1 MSDRMIDPV
10 QLPDG
15 TVIDLRTVTAM
26 SDQDKLLF
34 IQAIVDRKFADDADK
49 YERDAQYSLEKIDT
63 VLGFTSPEGP

>member
-34 IQAIVDRKFADDADK
+34 IQAIVDRKFVDDADK